1 MSTTCTERPLE
12 LPITGQALR
21 QAVEARDM
29 RCLSGL
35 ATQLRVA
42 GYRLEPQRLVSDLLD
57 HGCTPLTDSFGHR
70 LLLQVRVPD
79 RPLRPVDDSIA
90 FRLAA

>member
-1 MSTTCTERPLE
+1 MSTPRTERPLE

-35 ATQLRVA
+35 AAQLRIA
-42 GYRLEPQRLVSDLLD
+42 GYRIEPQRLLDELLQ
-57 HGCTPLTDSFGHR
+57 HGSAPLTDAFGHR
-70 LLLQVRVPD
+70 LHGRLRSPEAATAPARDPVR
-79 RPLRPVDDSIA
+79 A
-90 FRLAA
+90 HAA

>member
-1 MSTTCTERPLE
+1 MSPLSTERPLE

-35 ATQLRVA
+35 ASQLRVA
-42 GYRLEPQRLVSDLLD
+42 GYRVEPQRLIDALLD
-57 HGCTPLTDSFGHR
+57 HGCAPLTDAFGHH
-70 LLLQVRVPD
+70 LLLQVQVPE
-79 RPLRPVDDSIA
+79 RPLRPVDPAIG

>member
-1 MSTTCTERPLE
+1 MPPTRTERPLE

-21 QAVEARDM
+21 QAVEARDLQ
-29 RCLSGL
+29 CLSGL
-35 ATQLRVA
+35 AAQLRIA
-42 GYRLEPQRLVSDLLD
+42 GYRVEPQRLVSDLLD
-57 HGCTPLTDSFGHR
+57 HGCAPLTDAFGHR
-70 LLLQVRVPD
+70 LLLQVQVPQ